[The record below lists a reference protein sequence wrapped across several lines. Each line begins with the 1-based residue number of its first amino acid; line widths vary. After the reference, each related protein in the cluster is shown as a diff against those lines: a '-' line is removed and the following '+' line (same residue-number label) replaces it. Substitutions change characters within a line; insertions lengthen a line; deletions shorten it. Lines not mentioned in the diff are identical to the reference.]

1 MKYIWEMCC
10 QHLWAKLQIDKHVFL
25 QVLNEISMNFDCIVL
40 LVFCYIMLPGNTTN
54 HLFPRLTKICTM
66 YDGKQGVCLWDE
78 INNACITIN
87 CNG

>member
-1 MKYIWEMCC
+1 MCC
-10 QHLWAKLQIDKHVFL
+10 QHLWAKLQIDNHVFL

-40 LVFCYIMLPGNTTN
+40 LVFCYITLPGNTTN
-54 HLFPRLTKICTM
+54 HLSPRLTKICTM

-78 INNACITIN
+78 INNACIAIN